1 MGEVD
6 SEENKA
12 IFIQNLSAAHSRESQ
27 ELRNS
32 PCDSLFLYSDK
43 VSPYI
48 DLIVPVCLQEIAKNL
63 LKASIPFIFL
73 RTFILCVVFGSF
85 VHFLFNTHIIWFHWN
100 FTLTELHPQ
109 GGIFFLAPTGY

>member
-32 PCDSLFLYSDK
+32 PFDSHCCC
-43 VSPYI
+43 I
-48 DLIVPVCLQEIAKNL
+48 L
-63 LKASIPFIFL
+63 LVFN
-73 RTFILCVVFGSF
+73 ILDV
-85 VHFLFNTHIIWFHWN
+85 
-100 FTLTELHPQ
+100 
-109 GGIFFLAPTGY
+109 

>member
-63 LKASIPFIFL
+63 LIHSI
-73 RTFILCVVFGSF
+73 
-85 VHFLFNTHIIWFHWN
+85 LFFYL
-100 FTLTELHPQ
+100 FTYLYLMCTV
-109 GGIFFLAPTGY
+109 